1 MLSFN
6 FVQVSIVKTNRT
18 MKIQQIRNDTILI
31 AYTGKKILVDPM
43 LSGKGTLPA
52 LFHQKRGALNEIP

>member
-1 MLSFN
+1 
-6 FVQVSIVKTNRT
+6 